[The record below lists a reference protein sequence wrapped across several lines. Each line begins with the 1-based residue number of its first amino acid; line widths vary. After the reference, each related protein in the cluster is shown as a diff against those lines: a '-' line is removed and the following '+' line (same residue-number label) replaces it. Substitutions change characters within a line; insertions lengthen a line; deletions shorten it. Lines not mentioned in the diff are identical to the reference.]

1 MIKSKR
7 NTEDWMNSKWRP
19 MMAITY
25 MAINVFD
32 FIIGPIY
39 YNLLQFFAGDQQ
51 IIMWQSIT
59 LQNGGLIHLAFGAI
73 LGISAWTRGQEKIQL
88 IKNGTESTE

>member
-1 MIKSKR
+1 MIKR

-19 MMAITY
+19 MMAMTY
-25 MAINVFD
+25 MAINIFD

-51 IIMWQSIT
+51 ILMWQSIT

-73 LGISAWTRGQEKIQL
+73 LGISAWTRGQEKLEL
-88 IKNGTESTE
+88 IKTGTESTE